1 LQVILRFEQVC
12 KSYRR
17 RDGSKVA
24 LDSVSLELNRGQIMG
39 IFGPSGA
46 GKTTL
51 LRIAAGLETP
61 DSGIVTYKG
70 ERMDEMSV
78 AQHRR
83 YRRREVGCVWAGEPW
98 VPGLSVCEHVELPL
112 LIDGC
117 ENSAAGRAA
126 HKFLVACEAD
136 ECADLDPGELSDG
149 ERQRVAIAR
158 ALVTEPR
165 LLLVD
170 GAVSGLSI
178 IEQEGIM
185 ELLSAL
191 AHEAKVAVLVADT
204 NAGQLLGVD
213 PIIYMRDGKLI
224 GADPLDETGKLYTLP
239 TPESHPSA
247 ADA

>member
-1 LQVILRFEQVC
+1 MILRLEQVC
-12 KSYRR
+12 KSYQR
-17 RDGSKVA
+17 RDGSKLA
-24 LDSVSLELNRGQIMG
+24 LDHISLELERGQIMG

-51 LRIAAGLETP
+51 LQIAAGLEAP

-70 ERMDEMSV
+70 ERLNEMSV
-78 AQHRR
+78 GQHRR
-83 YRRREVGCVWAGEPW
+83 YRRREVGCVWTGQTW
-98 VPGLSVCEHVELPL
+98 VPGLRVCEHVELPL

-117 ENSAAGRAA
+117 EGCAAGRVAR
-126 HKFLVACEAD
+126 KFLLACEAD
-136 ECADLDPGELSDG
+136 ECADLDPEELSDG

-178 IEQEGIM
+178 VEQEEIM
-185 ELLSAL
+185 ALLASL
-191 AHEAKVAVLVADT
+191 AHDAKVAVLVADT
-204 NAGQLLGVD
+204 GASQMLRANPV
-213 PIIYMRDGKLI
+213 IYMRDGKLI

-239 TPESHPSA
+239 TPESQPSA